1 MTVYL
6 GTYAKGKEVKRV
18 ESTLDCLRN
27 ERLSRYFP
35 GSFPGPGSESDLTE
49 TTQWRNI
56 SRFTGMKM
64 RWAGEQR
71 EGQCLVGGFLRA
83 GRF

>member
-18 ESTLDCLRN
+18 ESSKDCLRN
-27 ERLSRYFP
+27 ERLSSYFP
-35 GSFPGPGSESDLTE
+35 GSFPGPGSKSDLTE
-49 TTQWRNI
+49 TTPWRNI

-64 RWAGEQR
+64 R
-71 EGQCLVGGFLRA
+71 
-83 GRF
+83 